1 MKLESVNPVK
11 IRVFCYCCIIYT
23 IELPEKK
30 DLFRNNF
37 LNKIKFLCASNLKK
51 SYSSGIIGKMFI
63 DFLLLR

>member
-51 SYSSGIIGKMFI
+51 S
-63 DFLLLR
+63 